1 MFKFKALF
9 YHIFFILF
17 SFFVSIMSK
26 VNSNSKEK
34 AKYFLVETYDDND
47 EGKIK
52 VEQRSHFL
60 LSVLGVE
67 EFMLNPN
74 GYKGSDYNN
83 KWSCSVM

>member
-9 YHIFFILF
+9 YHMFFILF

-26 VNSNSKEK
+26 ANSNSKEK

-60 LSVLGVE
+60 LYDPKYSQFPDHVYPPG
-67 EFMLNPN
+67 
-74 GYKGSDYNN
+74 
-83 KWSCSVM
+83 